1 MEAKDVDLNELRG
14 VIKELNAV
22 GELSFKKGKETVTH
36 EIVKIKVIGKKKEDL
51 LKQFAEIVET
61 TPDEV
66 ANELPE
72 NVIAFYMK
80 YINPE
85 KQSGPEP
92 EKEPEPEPVT
102 EKKKPT
108 PKAKEKKEE
117 PKKEEKEEKPPKE
130 KKEKK
135 AGPPKRNL
143 QKDEFGYVIGTGA
156 NLINRAIID
165 SGKTGVTKAEIVEAS
180 GRKVESHLYAV
191 QKIKGFVFTV
201 KDGRYSYVAPKG
213 KK

>member
-72 NVIAFYMK
+72 NVIIFYNK
-80 YINPE
+80 VFNE
-85 KQSGPEP
+85 EEAGAEP
-92 EKEPEPEPVT
+92 EKKEDPDPPVA

-108 PKAKEKKEE
+108 PKTKGKKEEPEKEEEPEKKEE
-117 PKKEEKEEKPPKE
+117 EPPKK

-135 AGPPKRNL
+135 APVKKNL
-143 QKDEFGYVIGTGA
+143 EKDEFGYVVGTGA
-156 NLINRAIID
+156 NLIDRAIID
-165 SGKTGVTKAEIVEAS
+165 SGKKGVTKAEMVEAS
-180 GRKVESHLYAV
+180 GRTVGSHIYAL
-191 QKIKGFVFTV
+191 KAKGIVLTIA
-201 KDGRYSYVAPKG
+201 DGRYSYSKG